1 MTSVIGVLAVFVLI
15 VLAGIVTLRRR
26 RHMWDDDPGAPDD
39 DEPAS
44 PAGPAAP
51 AGLVAEPATAAATPA
66 PAPAEPADDLPPPA
80 PPEAIAEPGHVLQGI
95 SEIRAFF
102 RKNETPIYFVSATA
116 FNLLG
121 IDRWVR
127 NFTFLNWFD
136 SFDGTHPNVF
146 VPKERGYHEFESIE
160 EIVNHLLGHKEVA
173 DLVEGRGGAGKA
185 CFLMFDEETEANLA
199 ALGVDLAFPSAALR
213 THLDSKIVTTQL
225 GNEAGVPSVPN
236 VLGEAADYDEL
247 LALASAGGLGSDLVV
262 QTPYGDSGQ
271 TTFFIASAD
280 DWDADADKIVGEPI
294 KVMRR
299 IEPREAAVEGVVTRH
314 GTLVGP
320 VMTELAG
327 FPELTPYGGGWCGN
341 EVGSE
346 FFSDHHRELARQ
358 YTQQMGD
365 RLRQEGYRGY
375 FELDFLVDAVSGEL
389 YLGELNPRVTGASSM
404 TNVTAVAYGDMPL
417 FLFHLLEFMD
427 VDYEI
432 DVDELN
438 TRWAKAQNVDAWSQ
452 FILKQVEDD
461 VERITEAPPSGIWRM
476 SDAGAITFVRRDTD
490 WHTVGDERE
499 AFYLRIA
506 DAGGYRYPGADLG
519 ILVTRGRFMDD
530 EHELGDRARRWIEG
544 IKGQFR
550 SVPIE
555 DAEAVETP
563 TPEPFGFKLL

>member
-1 MTSVIGVLAVFVLI
+1 M
-15 VLAGIVTLRRR
+15 
-26 RHMWDDDPGAPDD
+26 
-39 DEPAS
+39 
-44 PAGPAAP
+44 
-51 AGLVAEPATAAATPA
+51 
-66 PAPAEPADDLPPPA
+66 
-80 PPEAIAEPGHVLQGI
+80 
-95 SEIRAFF
+95 
-102 RKNETPIYFVSATA
+102 
-116 FNLLG
+116 
-121 IDRWVR
+121 
-127 NFTFLNWFD
+127 
-136 SFDGTHPNVF
+136 
-146 VPKERGYHEFESIE
+146 
-160 EIVNHLLGHKEVA
+160 
-173 DLVEGRGGAGKA
+173 
-185 CFLMFDEETEANLA
+185 
-199 ALGVDLAFPSAALR
+199 
-213 THLDSKIVTTQL
+213 
-225 GNEAGVPSVPN
+225 
-236 VLGEAADYDEL
+236 
-247 LALASAGGLGSDLVV
+247 

-271 TTFFIASAD
+271 TTFFVASAD
-280 DWDADADKIVGEPI
+280 DWDEDADKIVGEQI

-346 FFSDHHRELARQ
+346 FFADHHRELARR

-438 TRWAKAQNVDAWSQ
+438 TRWAQRA
-452 FILKQVEDD
+452 
-461 VERITEAPPSGIWRM
+461 ERRRLEPVHPEAGRGGRRA
-476 SDAGAITFVRRDTD
+476 DHRGAA
-490 WHTVGDERE
+490 VGDLADGRQRRRSRTSGATPTGTRSATSGE

-530 EHELGDRARRWIEG
+530 DHELGDRARAWIEG

-550 SVPIE
+550 SVPIPDE
-555 DAEAVETP
+555 QRARDPRAGAVRLQDAVGLSRFGEYRSVAVTIPFTFHAFDE
-563 TPEPFGFKLL
+563 PEPGPRWRALFDAAWPVYQHWYLKEGDAARPSYVTARRMLRTHMPELVGTYDRLVDAGRRRRRRGADAVAVPAAAVPGRLLAGRAGGRLRRCWCATTTTRRRGSRASCSPPPGDGTG